1 MAGSGFLL
9 NADDAQKAVNG
20 YKECAGNATSTL
32 KTMGSQVDE
41 LMTKYAGLQAEALRG
56 VADEL
61 KLRIN
66 KLIGEVDNLSQTV
79 ESTAKT
85 YGSSDADI
93 AQTFKTAVNSGG
105 AQSAVYGR
113 LTS

>member
-32 KTMGSQVDE
+32 KTMSSQVDE
-41 LMTKYAGLQAEALRG
+41 LMTKYAGAQATALRE
-56 VADEL
+56 VADDL

-66 KLIGEVDNLSQTV
+66 KLVAKVDDLSQTV
-79 ESTAKT
+79 QSTATT

-105 AQSAVYGR
+105 AESAVYGR